1 MNELLEEAVKEAYA
15 SAPTDT
21 IVLHTLEIN
30 HQSFSEPARVCRWP
44 VTGPDP
50 VEFSCLLESDAPHN
64 AGETVIFYGLPF
76 DIQLPEKSS
85 DTPGEFEIALAG
97 GSALIEPYLESAAF
111 AGGAITAIF
120 RTFIKGRED
129 EGPVEVWPD
138 ISLRS
143 PKLDAGTDTIT
154 MRGSV
159 LNWLNRKFGRLY
171 TPSRYPAL
179 VGRA

>member
-1 MNELLEEAVKEAYA
+1 MNALLEEAVKEAYA
-15 SAPTDT
+15 SAPVDT

-30 HQSFSEPARVCRWP
+30 HASFSEPARVCRWP
-44 VTGPDP
+44 VTGPEP
-50 VEFSCLLESDAPHN
+50 VEFACLLEDNAPNN
-64 AGETVIFYGLPF
+64 AGETVTFFGIPF
-76 DIQLPEKSS
+76 DIQLPEKSN
-85 DTPGEFEIALAG
+85 DTPGEFEIAISGAG
-97 GSALIEPYLESAAF
+97 SLIEPYLEAAAF
-111 AGGAITAIF
+111 AGGNITAIF
-120 RTFIKGRED
+120 RTFVKGREN
-129 EGPVEVWPD
+129 EGPVEIWTD

-179 VGRA
+179 VGRS